1 MIAMKKI
8 IIFIFTIA
16 LFTLAFG
23 KDITGTGYGSTE
35 IEARENALNDLSQ
48 QIKVTVESNYSS
60 ENTFKNGEVGK
71 NLKNN
76 VNLFSR
82 NELLG
87 VEYKVKKYFLRKKY
101 RVRAFI
107 TDKKLPLYENKTE
120 SLKNQIYLNMSKI
133 EKTDSLPQ
141 KKELLEKSIS
151 DFELYEGYKNM
162 ASILGSKK
170 TFAIQYTQAQLKSQL
185 SNINAILD
193 APRIVFVSVTGDFPA
208 ESYNYIKNRSDDLI
222 TKIFQNSSK
231 KLAIVSEM
239 DESVNTVFNI
249 NVNSYVIDKKEP
261 ILYNNKPITKERFEA
276 FINLSIT
283 AQNKEMDSYIISK
296 TASANSYDVNSR
308 KSAMYKAIDLL
319 FKKEEEELKN
329 SFSF

>member
-1 MIAMKKI
+1 MKKI
-8 IIFIFTIA
+8 ITFILATA

-35 IEARENALNDLSQ
+35 KEARESALNDLSQ
-48 QIKVTVESNYSS
+48 QIRVTVESSYSS
-60 ENTFKNGEVGK
+60 ENTFKNGEIEK
-71 NLKNN
+71 NLKNSIS
-76 VNLFSR
+76 LFSK

-107 TDKKLPLYENKTE
+107 SHNKLPLYENKVE
-120 SLKNQIYLNMSKI
+120 ALKNQIHINMSKS
-133 EKTDSLPQ
+133 EKTDSPIQ

-151 DFELYEGYKNM
+151 DFELYESYKNM
-162 ASILGSKK
+162 ASILGSEK
-170 TFAIQYTQAQLKSQL
+170 TFSIQYTQTQLKNQL
-185 SNINAILD
+185 NNINTILD
-193 APRIVFVSVTGDFPA
+193 APRIVFVSVTGDFPN
-208 ESYNYIKNRSDDLI
+208 ESYLYIKNKSDNLI

-231 KLAIVSEM
+231 KLAIVSDMNEN
-239 DESVNTVFNI
+239 VNTIFNI

-283 AQNKEMDSYIISK
+283 AQSKEMESYIISK
-296 TASANSYDVNSR
+296 TASASSYDVNSK

>member
-1 MIAMKKI
+1 MKKI
-8 IIFIFTIA
+8 LTFVLTLFLFTIA
-16 LFTLAFG
+16 LAS
-23 KDITGTGYGSTE
+23 DIVGTGYGSTE
-35 IEARENALNDLSQ
+35 KEAKENALNNLSQ
-48 QIKVTVESNYSS
+48 QIRVTVESNYSS
-60 ENTFKNGEVGK
+60 ENTFKNGEVEK

-76 VNLFSR
+76 INLFSK

-107 TDKKLPLYENKTE
+107 SDKKLPLYENKVVA
-120 SLKNQIYLNMSKI
+120 LKNEIYLNISKV
-133 EKTDSLPQ
+133 EKTDSLLQ

-151 DFELYEGYKNM
+151 DFELYDNYKNM
-162 ASILGSKK
+162 ASILGSSKL
-170 TFAIQYTQAQLKSQL
+170 FSIDYTKAQLKNQL
-185 SNINAILD
+185 SNVNSILD
-193 APRIVFVSVTGDFPA
+193 APRIVFVSVTGDLPA
-208 ESYNYIKNRSDDLI
+208 ESYDYIKNKADDLI
-222 TKIFQNSSK
+222 TKIFQTSSK
-231 KLAIVSEM
+231 KLAIVGDM
-239 DESVNTVFNI
+239 DENVNTIFNI

-296 TASANSYDVNSR
+296 TASASSYDVNSR
-308 KSAMYKAIDLL
+308 KSAMFKAIDLL
-319 FKKEEEELKN
+319 FKKEESELKN